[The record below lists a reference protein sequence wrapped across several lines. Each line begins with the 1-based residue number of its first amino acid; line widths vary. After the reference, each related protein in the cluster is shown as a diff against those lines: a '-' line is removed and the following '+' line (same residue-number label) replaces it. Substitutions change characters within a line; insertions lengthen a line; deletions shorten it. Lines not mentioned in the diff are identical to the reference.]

1 MTRLEFAQM
10 LQGIEI
16 AEGVSIPVAYYEFEQ
31 ATEKGPPFICYYE
44 TGSND
49 FIADNKNYQRIRP
62 FVVEL
67 YTDNKDFA
75 LEKLRNKITNAICMC
90 THIAGTNRLL
100 DAAGTRKAI
109 RLWLDMVISRFRK
122 IH

>member
-75 LEKLRNKITNAICMC
+75 LEKKVEDTFIANEIVFTKAETYLTGERMFLITYD
-90 THIAGTNRLL
+90 TEV
-100 DAAGTRKAI
+100 
-109 RLWLDMVISRFRK
+109 VING
-122 IH
+122 